1 MDNKAEFCKAIK
13 QHQNSMY
20 ALAFSIVKNEHD
32 AGDVVGEAILKAYSK
47 IHMLK
52 DDDLFK
58 PWILRIVQNTAI
70 ELLRKRSITCDVSQR
85 EEIAETI
92 KGIDKESQMVLR
104 GCINELKQ
112 PYRTVLVLY
121 YYEGL
126 STKEIADV
134 TSSNAVSI
142 RQQLTR
148 GRKLLKES
156 LEKEGFIY
164 EGV

>member
-1 MDNKAEFCKAIK
+1 MDNKAEFCNAIK

-47 IHMLK
+47 IHMLR

-70 ELLRKRSITCDVSQR
+70 ELLRKQSSTCDASQR

-112 PYRTVLVLY
+112 PYRTVMVLY

-126 STKEIADV
+126 STKEKIERVEAYNNV
-134 TSSNAVSI
+134 KVILLSKENLSFEKIMECISAV
-142 RQQLTR
+142 L
-148 GRKLLKES
+148 
-156 LEKEGFIY
+156 
-164 EGV
+164 